1 MSAMQADR
9 GFTLSHQKVALE
21 LGFSGVLA
29 GFTELTIVPSNAAL
43 RHIYLH
49 ARCMDIQRVL
59 CNGQEVRFEHTDAV
73 QSLALSDIHGHAQLK
88 RDLFSAT
95 SQGAEGELRI
105 SLPDHLRPERV
116 SSGTEGNADGEEF
129 SMMTIR
135 IDYVLEDVHEAIQV
149 IQPTADAPYRVPHM
163 YTRPLGLNLSLI
175 HI

>member
-1 MSAMQADR
+1 MQADR

-95 SQGAEGELRI
+95 SQG
-105 SLPDHLRPERV
+105 
-116 SSGTEGNADGEEF
+116 
-129 SMMTIR
+129 
-135 IDYVLEDVHEAIQV
+135 
-149 IQPTADAPYRVPHM
+149 
-163 YTRPLGLNLSLI
+163 LSLI
-175 HI
+175 HIRTFASRARILWHRRKCRC

>member
-1 MSAMQADR
+1 MQADR

-73 QSLALSDIHGHAQLK
+73 KSLALSDIHGHAQL
-88 RDLFSAT
+88 SAT
-95 SQGAEGELRI
+95 CFLRRVRA
-105 SLPDHLRPERV
+105 LRVNCASRYQ
-116 SSGTEGNADGEEF
+116 
-129 SMMTIR
+129 TICVQSA
-135 IDYVLEDVHEAIQV
+135 Y
-149 IQPTADAPYRVPHM
+149 
-163 YTRPLGLNLSLI
+163 PLAQKETQMVKSFL
-175 HI
+175 